1 MGAPEY
7 HPQASSRPVSVHI
20 LVVSSSRS
28 VETDLAGPVM
38 EDRVQVA
45 GHRVLGRD
53 FVGDDET
60 LVRSRVRDLVTRPG
74 LDVLIVTGGTGC
86 SLHDRAPE
94 AVRPL
99 FDLEV
104 PGFGELFRILSLA
117 EVGPGVMLSR
127 ATAGF
132 VGSTFVALLPGSPT
146 ACVLALDRLILP
158 VIRNLA
164 WERRRDRSALLD
176 SAATTLPPWPSAQL
190 PVNPPPA
197 SGTGGT
203 SPAAETPS
211 ASAAPPVGSGAM
223 PATSSQPGLGAMPA
237 TTSQPGLGGFS
248 PHASLSRSGTT
259 LPPGSTSARPPL
271 ADRPLVDFLPV
282 TASASLPPGTLVT
295 GGASPTAPGW
305 KDALLALGG
314 EVRQGEPPLR
324 DLLRTNT
331 SLTDVLHTAG
341 QRAVLSLPDGY
352 ILGLY
357 GFPDLIRP
365 SSKVLAVGPG
375 SPWGVMVALHR
386 YPRIAGLASRPSL
399 LGLPDPDMD
408 VRSWTRETTGF
419 VCPGGGRAF
428 AIEGATTFIL
438 RQDRVWSWDG
448 RRQREEGAPLA
459 VIGSLALRWSGK

>member
-1 MGAPEY
+1 MAAPEH
-7 HPQASSRPVSVHI
+7 HPHPGNRPVSVHI
-20 LVVSSSRS
+20 LVVSSSRT
-28 VETDLAGPVM
+28 VETDLAGPIM

-53 FVGDDET
+53 FVGDDES

-86 SLHDRAPE
+86 TLRDRTPE

-104 PGFGELFRILSLA
+104 PGFGELFRSLMLG
-117 EVGPGVMLSR
+117 EVGPGAMLSR

-146 ACVLALDRLILP
+146 ACALALDRLIVP

-164 WERRRDRSALLD
+164 WERRRDRAALL
-176 SAATTLPPWPSAQL
+176 STAVTTLPPWPNA
-190 PVNPPPA
+190 PVPVA
-197 SGTGGT
+197 A
-203 SPAAETPS
+203 PAATGP
-211 ASAAPPVGSGAM
+211 AGPAAAQSP
-223 PATSSQPGLGAMPA
+223 PA
-237 TTSQPGLGGFS
+237 TTSQPGLGPLPGTPPQPPTIAPPPPGS
-248 PHASLSRSGTT
+248 ITRSGTT
-259 LPPGSTSARPPL
+259 LPPGTVAARPPL
-271 ADRPLVDFLPV
+271 ADRPLVEFLPV
-282 TASASLPPGTLVT
+282 GASASLPPGSLVT
-295 GGASPTAPGW
+295 GGASPAAPGW
-305 KDALLALGG
+305 KDALLALAG

-324 DLLRTNT
+324 DLLRANAA
-331 SLTDVLHTAG
+331 LTEVLHSAG
-341 QRAVLSLPDGY
+341 QRAVLSLPDGF

-428 AIEGATTFIL
+428 AIEGATTFVL

-459 VIGSLALRWSGK
+459 VIGSLALRWSSK

>member
-1 MGAPEY
+1 MGAPD
-7 HPQASSRPVSVHI
+7 PNTQVSSRPVSVHI

-38 EDRVQVA
+38 EDRILVA

-53 FVGDDET
+53 FVGDEES

-86 SLHDRAPE
+86 SLKDRTPE

-104 PGFGELFRILSLA
+104 PGFGEMFRILSMG
-117 EVGPGVMLSR
+117 EMGPAVMLSR
-127 ATAGF
+127 AAAGF
-132 VGSTFVALLPGSPT
+132 VGSTFVVLLPGSPS
-146 ACVLALDRLILP
+146 ACALALDRLILP
-158 VIRNLA
+158 EIRHLA
-164 WERRRDRSALLD
+164 WERRRDRATLLEGVT
-176 SAATTLPPWPSAQL
+176 STLPPWPT
-190 PVNPPPA
+190 PHGPPFSEPLA
-197 SGTGGT
+197 S
-203 SPAAETPS
+203 SSFPPS
-211 ASAAPPVGSGAM
+211 ASQSDPGIGT
-223 PATSSQPGLGAMPA
+223 PASATEPGFPSPPA
-237 TTSQPGLGGFS
+237 TTSHPGLGGAPTSRTAQPPGS
-248 PHASLSRSGTT
+248 PPTRAGTT
-259 LPPGSTSARPPL
+259 LPPAPMRSPL
-271 ADRPLVDFLPV
+271 SDRPHVDFLPMS
-282 TASASLPPGTLVT
+282 ASASLPPSSLVT
-295 GGASPTAPGW
+295 GGASPAAPGW
-305 KDALLALGG
+305 KDALLALGA

-331 SLTDVLHTAG
+331 SLTDVLHSAG
-341 QRAVLSLPDGY
+341 QRAVLSLPDGF

-375 SPWGVMVALHR
+375 SPWGVLVALHR
-386 YPRIAGLASRPSL
+386 YPRVAGLAARPSL

-408 VRSWTRETTGF
+408 VRAWTRETTGF

-459 VIGSLALRWSGK
+459 VIGSLALRWSAR